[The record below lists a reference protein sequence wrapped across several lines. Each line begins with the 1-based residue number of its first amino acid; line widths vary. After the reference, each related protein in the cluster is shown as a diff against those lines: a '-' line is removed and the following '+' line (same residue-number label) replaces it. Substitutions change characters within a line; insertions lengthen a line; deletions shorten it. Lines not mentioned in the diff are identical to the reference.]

1 MPDQHSIPIKGT
13 LSKRHIDFLYV
24 VWLIICDILAAGNF
38 MQQQRLDR
46 TYNRARATM
55 CLAVILLTITT
66 AAKAANNP
74 ATPPKNRY
82 FTLTV
87 ENDLFGSGTDRHYT
101 NGVRLGWFDAGEKP
115 PGVAQNL
122 QSLVPFFS
130 INETTSVAYS
140 LGHNLYTPQA
150 VESPTQDP
158 QDRPWAA
165 FLYGSIAMVTKTQN
179 HIDHYEATLGV
190 VGPMALGEQVQ
201 KAWHKLIDS
210 KSPRGWDNQIKN
222 EPGLILSLERSWPEA
237 LGQPFN
243 DTLLSLTPHV
253 GFSVGNI
260 YTYANA
266 GGTIKYSPLSN
277 RYTDKAPGVRPAIPG
292 TGYFSRKSDMNWE
305 FFAGLDAR
313 AVARNIFLDGN
324 TFADSYSV
332 DKRPLVADTSI
343 GMAVTWGNTRLSY
356 NLVRRSKEFY
366 GQENA
371 DVFGGVSLGYNF

>member
-1 MPDQHSIPIKGT
+1 
-13 LSKRHIDFLYV
+13 
-24 VWLIICDILAAGNF
+24 
-38 MQQQRLDR
+38 MQQQRIDR
-46 TYNRARATM
+46 TYYRAMVAM
-55 CLAVILLTITT
+55 CLAVILLSLTT
-66 AAKAANNP
+66 AANAADNP

-87 ENDLFGSGTDRHYT
+87 ENDLFGGGTDRHYT

-115 PGVAQNL
+115 PGVAKN
-122 QSLVPFFS
+122 VTEFMPFFS

-150 VESPTQDP
+150 VESPIQDP
-158 QDRPWAA
+158 KDRPWAA
-165 FLYGSIAMVTKTQN
+165 FLYGSIAMVTATQN

-201 KAWHKLIDS
+201 KTWHKLIDS
-210 KSPRGWDNQIKN
+210 TSPRGWDNQIKN

-237 LGQPFN
+237 LGQPFH
-243 DTLLSLTPHV
+243 DTLLSLTPHA

-305 FFAGLDAR
+305 LFAGLDAR

-343 GMAVTWGNTRLSY
+343 GMAITWGSTRLSY